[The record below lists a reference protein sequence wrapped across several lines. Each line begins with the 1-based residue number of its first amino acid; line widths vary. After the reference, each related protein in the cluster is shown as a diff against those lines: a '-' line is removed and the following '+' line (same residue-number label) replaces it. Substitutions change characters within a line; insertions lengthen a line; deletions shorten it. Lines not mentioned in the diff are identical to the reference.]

1 MSKETEEKEQ
11 TYSNDLFTIELFES
25 YPADKEDRELHLT
38 FSKTFLESTLYKENG
53 SPAIKQRMAPLEFK
67 DLAEKCG
74 ICLFLHNPNGPA
86 IERFVWVDGKNVEE
100 KHYQNM
106 WVNGKYLPLDEFEE
120 YDDNGTKKF
129 RFKNNPL
136 GLGPEAL
143 RILHGK
149 KIQSKVDAIIE
160 G

>member
-1 MSKETEEKEQ
+1 MGEEQEKEQ
-11 TYSNDLFTIELFES
+11 VYSNDTFTIVLHES
-25 YPADKEDRELHLT
+25 YPADREDRELHLT
-38 FSKTFLESTLYKENG
+38 FSKSFLASELYKENG
-53 SPAIKQRMAPLEFK
+53 SPEIKERMAPLDFK

-74 ICLFLHNPNGPA
+74 ICLFLHNPVGPA
-86 IERFVWVDGKNVEE
+86 IERFVWVDKKNVEE
-100 KHYQNM
+100 KHFQNM

-129 RFKNNPL
+129 RFKNHPL

-143 RILHGK
+143 KILHGLK
-149 KIQSKVDAIIE
+149 VRSKVDAIIE